1 MKKTDLKKNSAKSFS
16 SAMIGQN
23 FFNTTEGML
32 HGSRMS
38 RSRGRFGSR
47 NLDQFC

>member
-23 FFNTTEGML
+23 FFNTIEGDA
-32 HGSRMS
+32 SWKS
-38 RSRGRFGSR
+38 YV
-47 NLDQFC
+47 